1 MNPSI
6 INGNKKRAVATVQY
20 KPVPDCSQE
29 PKGRPD
35 TPTPFSPITNSD
47 APTPFSPITN
57 SDAQVLNNIQFHPV
71 RGTTQKDQIVTPDN
85 VADFFKTV
93 SLEDN
98 GSDTEVEEAF
108 KKDSDQKK
116 RRKN

>member
-35 TPTPFSPITNSD
+35 T
-47 APTPFSPITN
+47 PTPFSPITN